1 VLSLTVAVLSLMAAA
16 PPALDEAA
24 MRARAWG
31 SRTALAIHSSLTAA
45 SPAVF
50 LAEARAVSNWR
61 MEAIQDL
68 QPTSLSA
75 LAVLLDAERP
85 VVTRCVKL
93 NNYWCIKRARWNGEL
108 GADEEGHTGFAS
120 AEHGAAAAVMLLRRY
135 YVDYDRKS
143 ALDIVRRWAPAEC
156 RIVAASSS
164 SSTPA
169 APSVLAVRGIQNTL
183 RARWLASRRAKPLRT
198 RIASSE
204 KLAPI
209 ATKPAPSRVSAV
221 PLPPLPTVRL
231 PSIMAGVGAIK
242 NSLTTATA
250 PRPALKRQPVPV
262 AAATP
267 AVAAPAP
274 TRPAPRPSSC
284 APDEQR
290 IQNYAGKMAGALGL
304 QPNDDLKLFDAEGR
318 ALPNLSSVLLAM
330 SAFEL
335 GYLRASADLVEAAIA
350 RLTPR
355 PAERD

>member
-1 VLSLTVAVLSLMAAA
+1 
-16 PPALDEAA
+16 

-31 SRTALAIHSSLTAA
+31 SRSALAIHGSLTAA

-135 YVDYDRKS
+135 YIDYDRKS

-156 RIVAASSS
+156 RIVTASSS

-183 RARWLASRRAKPLRT
+183 RARWLATRRAKPVRT
-198 RIASSE
+198 RIASSG

-209 ATKPAPSRVSAV
+209 ATKPARSRVSAV

-242 NSLTTATA
+242 SSLTTAPA
-250 PRPALKRQPVPV
+250 PKPALKRQPVSV

-267 AVAAPAP
+267 AAAAPA
-274 TRPAPRPSSC
+274 RPASRPSSC

-318 ALPNLSSVLLAM
+318 ALPNLPSVLLAM

-335 GYLRASADLVEAAIA
+335 GHLRASADLVEAAIA
-350 RLTPR
+350 RLAPR